1 MYVLSQ
7 VLVGVSDI
15 FCLIAMLKKSKKNVA
30 IYLLISTILF
40 ASHYMCLG
48 GWTGAGICFVEIVFL
63 LLLLLF
69 ENKGLQKR
77 VKYLALGTIAITI
90 TMSLLTWAGWISLLP
105 MIAMVVYLIGMIFPN
120 VIIVKTGAFV
130 RLFLNGIYM
139 LILKSYFGSALTIV
153 LLIFTIVGII
163 NDSKNKW
170 QNQKN

>member
-15 FCLIAMLKKSKKNVA
+15 FCLIAMLKKSKKNVV

-48 GWTGAGICFVEIVFL
+48 GWTGAGICLVEIVFL
-63 LLLLLF
+63 LLMLLL
-69 ENKGLQKR
+69 ESKGLEKYT
-77 VKYLALGTIAITI
+77 KYLALVTIAVTVGI
-90 TMSLLTWAGWISLLP
+90 SLLTWAGWISILP

-139 LILKSYFGSALTIV
+139 LILKSYFGAVLTIM
-153 LLIFTIVGII
+153 LLAFTVIGII
-163 NDSKNKW
+163 NDRKCKMKNL
-170 QNQKN
+170 N